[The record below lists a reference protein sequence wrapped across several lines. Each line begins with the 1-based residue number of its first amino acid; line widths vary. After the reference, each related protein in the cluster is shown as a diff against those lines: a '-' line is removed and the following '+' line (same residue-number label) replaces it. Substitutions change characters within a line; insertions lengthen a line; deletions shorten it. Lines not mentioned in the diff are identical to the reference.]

1 MWTSGFLVAL
11 CRGLGRALR
20 LPGWFRLLA
29 IFGCWACAFTAH
41 AATPR
46 AAGEAPYARSQGA
59 FSVPL
64 TVRDNA
70 GVPRRAWPV
79 TAGVPLPPGAVTD
92 VRGLRLVDDRGREV
106 PAQFA
111 VLNRHAARDGSVRW
125 VLVDFQVDLAAR
137 ASAVV
142 RLTNDRPAA
151 PVTGGIRVIEDRDD
165 IVVDTGVLRAVVGRR
180 HPAMLRQVQVGGRVV
195 LDDQGRAAP
204 GLRTGEVRLM
214 ERHRGVS
221 WNNAGW
227 NRITTLD
234 DQFVAEADYA
244 GRPDTDVAV
253 ETAGP
258 LRTVLMVRGGYRPVS
273 AGRGTVDEPLRY
285 TTRLTFYRGQAFVK
299 VEHDIENS
307 SRTQPQWMHLFREA
321 TLEFPLRLDGP
332 VSYVA
337 GGFDDDGRSVA
348 GTGGVTAGAQAWLVQ
363 SRPENT
369 KRFGR
374 QQARAGTFVAG
385 VGRQAVVEAPS
396 VRGARA
402 RYLAVSD
409 ADKGVAVGLRYLWE
423 QAPSALAAGRD
434 RLQVHLH
441 ADAPG
446 RTAPPGERRPEYEL
460 DFGERSL
467 RDVLL
472 YFFDGPAAR
481 AAVAELMEAF
491 EYPLFAHAP
500 LPWYADSGAWYYE
513 LARKAPPP
521 RKAKGRAESADDVP
535 HWSPALAGFRRHA
548 KDASYNSGGH
558 HDSQTSGWLPFI
570 LTGDPVALE
579 EQLALSRWSIAHNPG
594 WAYLD
599 NRLALGAG
607 PDRYRE
613 LDRALA
619 AWNRLAGFGPKDFHL
634 WKSEDTEQVTW
645 GGKTS
650 TRQRGATTYL
660 NGYKV
665 LPDNDHYALFRLFE
679 YYNLTGDP
687 RALDA
692 IHGFVNWAV
701 NFQHRMIFQGRSQPL
716 SVTDLF
722 EREPMALHRGHYS
735 RIYAWM
741 LFTTLAGYQ
750 TTGSAVFDEF
760 ARWQIRRSLALL
772 RDRHGQMTS
781 VSRFQ
786 GGGEEQDVEDLVR
799 DSDGDVLR
807 SRSQSWMEAIHV
819 AALHEAYKT
828 YDDERILDGILG
840 QADYFSRH
848 VLHFPQLGK
857 INNWTAMPN
866 DVLRGG
872 GTVRSARLTP
882 IGHDFQTLAWP
893 LLYHYTGW
901 QGVKARFDAAEAARQ
916 GAYIAPYFVQTVAW
930 ERETVPKRSTV
941 APDPVT
947 DLRVVQADRQGIAL
961 TWTSPKDDGPS
972 GRAARYFVKISD
984 KPIVEFAPTDDPARD
999 AAKRRIVEQAQAAAQ
1014 AKRRQGWRQQPL
1026 FGEGEIQGEAA
1037 GTRKESPDWFKVNA
1051 FWMAEHVDGE
1061 PTPAAAGAR
1070 ESFTV
1075 TKLRPHNW
1083 FGAPQQPGL
1092 EVLKPGTY
1100 YVALCS
1106 WDDDRN
1112 LSRLSN
1118 VVSFTLR

>member
-1 MWTSGFLVAL
+1 MACAL
-11 CRGLGRALR
+11 CA
-20 LPGWFRLLA
+20 LLA
-29 IFGCWACAFTAH
+29 AGLATA
-41 AATPR
+41 ANAPR
-46 AAGEAPYARSQGA
+46 ADTGAYDWRAGT

-79 TAGVPLPPGAVTD
+79 TTGVPLPPGTVTD
-92 VRGLRLVDDRGREV
+92 VRQLRLVDERGREV
-106 PAQFA
+106 PAQFG
-111 VLNRHAARDGSVRW
+111 VLNRHAARDGSLRW

-151 PVTGGIRVIEDRDD
+151 PVPGGIRVTEERDD
-165 IVVDTGVLRAVVGRR
+165 IVVDTGALRAVVGRR
-180 HPAMLRQVQVGGRVV
+180 HPAVLRQVTVAGRVV
-195 LDDQGRAAP
+195 LDDKGRAGP
-204 GLRTGEVRLM
+204 GLRTGEVNLM
-214 ERHRGVS
+214 ERHRGAS

-234 DQFVAEADYA
+234 RQFVAEADYA
-244 GRPDTDVAV
+244 GRPDMDVAV

-258 LRTVLMVRGGYRPVS
+258 LRTVLVVRGGYRPVNP
-273 AGRGTVDEPLRY
+273 GRGTVDEPLRY
-285 TTRLTFYRGQAFVK
+285 TTRLTFYRMQAFVK

-307 SRTQPQWMHLFREA
+307 SRAQPQWMHLFREA
-321 TLEFPLRLDGP
+321 TLDFPLRLDGP

-337 GGFDDDGRSVA
+337 GGFDDGGRAVA
-348 GTGGVTAGAQAWLVQ
+348 GSGSLTAAAQAWLVQ
-363 SRPENT
+363 SRPENSE
-369 KRFGR
+369 RHGQR
-374 QQARAGTFVAG
+374 LARAGGFVAG
-385 VGRQAVVEAPS
+385 VGQQAVVEAPA
-396 VRGARA
+396 VRGTRA
-402 RYLAVSD
+402 RFLAVSD

-446 RTAPPGERRPEYEL
+446 RTALPGERRPEYEL

-472 YFFDGPAAR
+472 FFFHGPAAR
-481 AAVAELMEAF
+481 APVAEVMEAF
-491 EYPLFAHAP
+491 EYPLFAYAP

-513 LARKAPPP
+513 LARQAPAA
-521 RKAKGRAESADDVP
+521 RRARGRAAVSDEAA
-535 HWSPALAGFRRHA
+535 HWAPELAGFRRHA

-570 LTGDPVALE
+570 LTGDPVVLE
-579 EQLALSRWSIAHNPG
+579 EQLARSRWAIAHNPG
-594 WAYLD
+594 WAYVD
-599 NRLALGAG
+599 NRLTLGEG
-607 PDRYRE
+607 TDRHRE

-619 AWNRLAGFGPKDFHL
+619 AWNRLAGFGPKDFYL
-634 WKSEDTEQVTW
+634 WKSDETERFTW
-645 GGKTS
+645 AGKTT
-650 TRQRGATTYL
+650 TRQRGATTYF

-701 NFQHRMIFQGRSQPL
+701 NFQHRMMFDGKLQPL

-722 EREPMALHRGHYS
+722 ERDPMALHRGHYS

-750 TTGSAVFDEF
+750 TTGSVVFDEF

-786 GGGEEQDVEDLVR
+786 GGGEEQDLEDLVR
-799 DSDGDVLR
+799 DRDGGVLR
-807 SRSQSWMEAIHV
+807 SRAQSWMEAIHV

-828 YDDERILDGILG
+828 YDDERILDGIWG
-840 QADYFSRH
+840 QADYFSHH
-848 VLHFPQLGK
+848 VLHFPELGK

-866 DVLRGG
+866 DVLKGG
-872 GTVRSARLTP
+872 GDVRSARLTP

-901 QGVKARFDAAEAARQ
+901 QDLKARFDAAERARQ
-916 GAYIAPYFVQTVAW
+916 DEYIRPYFVQTVAW
-930 ERETVPKRSTV
+930 QRETVPKRSTV
-941 APDPVT
+941 APDAVT
-947 DLRVVQADRQGIAL
+947 DLRVVRVDRQGIELA
-961 TWTSPKDDGPS
+961 WTSPKDDGPS

-999 AAKRRIVEQAQAAAQ
+999 AAKRRIVEQVQAVAQ

-1026 FGEGEIQGEAA
+1026 FSESDIQGEAA
-1037 GTRKESPDWFKVNA
+1037 GTRKESPVWFKVNA
-1051 FWMAEHVDGE
+1051 FWMAEHVEGE
-1061 PTPAAAGAR
+1061 PVPGAAGTR

-1075 TKLRPHNW
+1075 TRLLPHNW